1 MRRLDR
7 SLVKSQMRVASLQSS
22 FSSLN
27 PPERHRIVIMAL
39 VVLLHALLLLL
50 LLRLGPLTPLEEVRT
65 PITVKL
71 IPDPGAAPEPDRS
84 AETPTPRS
92 EEARQPQESVLEALI
107 VPPADPPVAPRP
119 SIWSQVIPLTRDE
132 MATADRVLRSSPAA
146 TPGGASPGE
155 SQTASL
161 GRTDDSTGPGTG
173 PNGETLYNARWQREP
188 TNAELNTYLPPGRRR
203 SGWGIIACRTV
214 PGNRVE
220 DCHEIAQSPGS
231 GLAGAVRRAAWQFRI
246 LPPRIGG
253 RPIVG
258 EWVRIRIDYQVTPA
272 ERESAAP

>member
-1 MRRLDR
+1 M
-7 SLVKSQMRVASLQSS
+7 
-22 FSSLN
+22 
-27 PPERHRIVIMAL
+27 VILAL
-39 VVLLHALLLLL
+39 VVLLHVLLLWL
-50 LLRLGPLTPLEEVRT
+50 LLRLGPLAPMEPTRT
-65 PITVKL
+65 PITVEL
-71 IPDPGAAPEPDRS
+71 IPDPGAAPEPDRT

-92 EEARQPQESVLEALI
+92 EEARQPVESVPEPLT

-119 SIWSQVIPLTRDE
+119 SIWSQVIPLTPDE
-132 MATADRVLRSSPAA
+132 MASADRVLRSSP
-146 TPGGASPGE
+146 PASSSGPNDGE
-155 SQTASL
+155 SRTASL

-188 TNAELNTYLPPGRRR
+188 THAELNTYLPPGRRR

-220 DCHEIAQSPGS
+220 DCREIAQSPGS

-258 EWVRIRIDYQVTPA
+258 EWVRIRIDYTVTEAEGPPA
-272 ERESAAP
+272 PQ